1 MTYYHGFFKVIT
13 SNLILLTNVDI
24 PVIKLDSVQNKK
36 RLPNIIRWCLE
47 DAFFTLIV
55 LFGLFLWLLARFG
68 ILFRYYGLLG

>member
-36 RLPNIIRWCLE
+36 RLPNIILWCLE
-47 DAFFTLIV
+47 DAFLTLIV
-55 LFGLFLWLLARFG
+55 LFGLFLRLLARFG

>member
-1 MTYYHGFFKVIT
+1 MDFFKVIT

-47 DAFFTLIV
+47 DAFFHPYCPFWVVSVVIGSIWYS
-55 LFGLFLWLLARFG
+55 FSILWLLG
-68 ILFRYYGLLG
+68 